1 MNGSYTMQAYT
12 LRASMLD
19 PVELSLYR
27 ALTLVLCQRAL
38 LFTKIRL
45 SDLFAVA
52 GFSATESEWEQL
64 AEQRL
69 DFVLCDRDSI
79 RPTAVILF
87 EAERSFYGQHD
98 QSDQVAQFC
107 SRAGLPVVR
116 IQRQP
121 AYFMQQLMGIIE
133 PLVTGSTAKEN
144 HRNNQLHESS
154 TIDPM
159 HELNT
164 GCKPKRNR
172 KVPAYPGYGALRTI
186 ANKLA

>member
-1 MNGSYTMQAYT
+1 MQAYT
-12 LRASMLD
+12 LRDSMLD

-38 LFTKIRL
+38 LFTKIRV

-52 GFSATESEWEQL
+52 SFHSTESEWEQL
-64 AEQRL
+64 ADQRL

-79 RPTAVILF
+79 RPVGVILF
-87 EAERSFYGQHD
+87 EAERTFYGYHD

-121 AYFMQQLMGIIE
+121 TYFMQQLMSMIE
-133 PLVTGSTAKEN
+133 PLLTGSSKNQESHKN
-144 HRNNQLHESS
+144 SQLHEAGN
-154 TIDPM
+154 IDPM
-159 HELNT
+159 HGST
-164 GCKPKRNR
+164 HGCKPKRMR
-172 KVPAYPGYGALRTI
+172 KLPAYPGYGALRTI